1 MGHNIHMI
9 VFIISSGRG
18 AQKSVFVGR
27 KRLDVAIDAAMV
39 YYEGETGRVPIFSI
53 PGLSVGTFMK
63 LGFVKIDRN
72 ESQKLKCKLLKLLS
86 PQEKKKQV
94 AQAATWVGYDS
105 YEAGAS
111 LMHDS
116 NPVLFSS
123 FRVFGQFQS
132 LMTRLSGKL
141 LFGFCFKLAQ

>member
-1 MGHNIHMI
+1 MGNNIHMI

-18 AQKSVFVGR
+18 APKWVFVGR
-27 KRLDVAIDAAMV
+27 KRLDVAID
-39 YYEGETGRVPIFSI
+39 EGETGMVPIFSI

-94 AQAATWVGYDS
+94 A
-105 YEAGAS
+105 
-111 LMHDS
+111 
-116 NPVLFSS
+116 
-123 FRVFGQFQS
+123 
-132 LMTRLSGKL
+132 
-141 LFGFCFKLAQ
+141 

>member
-18 AQKSVFVGR
+18 APKSVFVGR
-27 KRLDVAIDAAMV
+27 KRLDVAIDTAIV
-39 YYEGETGRVPIFSI
+39 YYEGETGMVPIFSI
-53 PGLSVGTFMK
+53 PGLSIGTFMK

-94 AQAATWVGYDS
+94 A
-105 YEAGAS
+105 
-111 LMHDS
+111 
-116 NPVLFSS
+116 
-123 FRVFGQFQS
+123 
-132 LMTRLSGKL
+132 
-141 LFGFCFKLAQ
+141 

>member
-18 AQKSVFVGR
+18 APKSVFVGR
-27 KRLDVAIDAAMV
+27 KRLDVAIDAAIV
-39 YYEGETGRVPIFSI
+39 YYEGETGMVPIFSI
-53 PGLSVGTFMK
+53 PGLSIGTFMK

-94 AQAATWVGYDS
+94 A
-105 YEAGAS
+105 
-111 LMHDS
+111 
-116 NPVLFSS
+116 
-123 FRVFGQFQS
+123 
-132 LMTRLSGKL
+132 
-141 LFGFCFKLAQ
+141 

>member
-27 KRLDVAIDAAMV
+27 KRLDVAIDAAIV
-39 YYEGETGRVPIFSI
+39 YYEGETGRVTIFSI

-111 LMHDS
+111 MMHDS

-123 FRVFGQFQS
+123 FRVFGNF
-132 LMTRLSGKL
+132 R
-141 LFGFCFKLAQ
+141 A